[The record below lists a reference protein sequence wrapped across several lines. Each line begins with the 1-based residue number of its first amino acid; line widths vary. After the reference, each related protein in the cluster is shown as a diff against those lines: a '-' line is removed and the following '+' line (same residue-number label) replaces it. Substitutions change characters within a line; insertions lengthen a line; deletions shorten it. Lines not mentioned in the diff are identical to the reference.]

1 MINIIDGEFM
11 WERTTIDLDGSEKK
25 RRPKIRKALKQLE
38 KETGKGTP
46 EYIKKGVEIINKH
59 LPYPQVFVG

>member
-1 MINIIDGEFM
+1 MEA
-11 WERTTIDLDGSEKK
+11 KK
-25 RRPKIRKALKQLE
+25 KEDAKIRKALKQLE

>member
-25 RRPKIRKALKQLE
+25 RRRKNQKSTQ
-38 KETGKGTP
+38 TT
-46 EYIKKGVEIINKH
+46 
-59 LPYPQVFVG
+59 